1 MRKASTSVENVIFR
15 VSHILTIYF
24 KFICLCG
31 SQICIMCLFRENGW
45 MGDGVLGARGSW
57 PLGFELNSHWR
68 RKISGNSFAASFI
81 KMTIVEMAKWV
92 LFYISIHL
100 KNDGCFRKG
109 DQICS
114 EDVANQIHDKMTL
127 RTIRISTQHHLFVA
141 DHLIR
146 VVQSEQVLIFSTTKS
161 H

>member
-1 MRKASTSVENVIFR
+1 
-15 VSHILTIYF
+15 
-24 KFICLCG
+24 
-31 SQICIMCLFRENGW
+31 
-45 MGDGVLGARGSW
+45 
-57 PLGFELNSHWR
+57 
-68 RKISGNSFAASFI
+68 
-81 KMTIVEMAKWV
+81 MTIVEMAKWV

-146 VVQSEQVLIFSTTKS
+146 VVQSEVNDGSSYLVVSNFLMDGQANRDRQVLSKETEQ
-161 H
+161 